1 MAIEWQKNLETG
13 IDTIDDQH
21 RELFSR
27 FNRLLEACNAGKGR
41 DEVLKV
47 LLFLNDYIRSHFSA
61 EEELQTRFSYPDYPS
76 HQAQHNRF
84 IQTVEELERQFK
96 EEGTTIA
103 LVIQTNHTMVNWLIQ
118 HIGKVDRDFAKF
130 VRARNER

>member
-1 MAIEWQKNLETG
+1 MAIEWRENLETG
-13 IDTIDDQH
+13 IDTVDDQH

-27 FNRLLEACNAGKGR
+27 FNKLLEACNAGKGR
-41 DEVLKV
+41 EEVLEV

-61 EEELQTRFSYPDYPS
+61 EEELQTRFGYPDYPS
-76 HQAQHNRF
+76 HHVQHNRF

-96 EEGTTIA
+96 DEGATIA

-118 HIGKVDRDFAKF
+118 HIGKVDRDFARF
-130 VRARNER
+130 VRARNEQ